1 MICFK
6 YKLNKGHGP
15 AGVLP
20 AYSATGHKNGDW
32 YYGAAI
38 IDSLDILAHWQAVE
52 VDMKTWTGRN
62 PNPPF
67 EDNTDPDPIL
77 ACVMEPLIRAVY
89 GDDSSLLQEIYWEPS
104 VAYPDDGAEYVW
116 DEDTTS
122 WQLLGNGA

>member
-6 YKLNKGHGP
+6 YKLNNGHGP

-20 AYSATGHKNGDW
+20 VHSATGYTHGEW

-38 IDSLDILAHWQAVE
+38 IDNLDILANWQGVE

-77 ACVMEPLIRAVY
+77 ACIMEPLIRDAY
-89 GDDSSLLQEIYWEPS
+89 GDGSPLLQDIYWEPL
-104 VAYPDDGAEYVW
+104 VPYPSDGADYVW
-116 DEDTTS
+116 GEDTTS
-122 WQLLGNGA
+122 WISET